1 MESMLKKTLKLIS
14 NDFELKY
21 EDLKNCNKKYLK
33 AAKSYDKN
41 LYSNINELIELND
54 ISSTEELD
62 EYDIEI
68 LKMYCKLRDI
78 DHSGSD
84 SSVRKRLAEYFE
96 DYFEDLEYTD
106 SEESDEEP
114 DSDPEESEV
123 ESEIKPEVKKVN
135 EKIKKEK
142 K

>member
-1 MESMLKKTLKLIS
+1 MEAILKKTLKLIS
-14 NDFELKY
+14 NEFELKY
-21 EDLKNCNKKYLK
+21 EDLKNCSKKYLK
-33 AAKSYDKN
+33 NAKSYDKN

-54 ISSTEELD
+54 ISSIEELD

-78 DHSGSD
+78 DPSGSD

-96 DYFEDLEYTD
+96 DYFEDLDYTD

-123 ESEIKPEVKKVN
+123 ESEIKPEVKKVS
-135 EKIKKEK
+135 EKNKKENK
-142 K
+142 